1 MKRALFKSMA
11 AARFAVPF
19 FALMAALLT
28 TPSAIAQTYP
38 NRPVRLVVPFSPGTA
53 ADIVARQLGT
63 RLSEIWGQ
71 AVVIDNQQGAG
82 GGVGA
87 AFVAKAAPDGYTLLM
102 VGLNHAI
109 NPSLYKDMPFDTL
122 RDFKSVARV
131 ASGPLVIVAHPSF
144 VASTI
149 PELIAAAKAKP
160 KSIDFGSGGNGS
172 VTHLAFELLKSKAAI
187 DMTHVPYKGIA
198 QMLNDILG
206 NQISLGA
213 PAVASA
219 VSNIKAGKLKA
230 LAVTSAKR
238 TSVLPDVPTVA
249 EAGAAPGLAGL
260 AGYDVSTWNG
270 VLAPART
277 PDDIIAKVHADIVT
291 VTRSKGFIDALQP
304 QGLEPDLMNAVEFRA
319 FLATELTKWSQ
330 LVKASGAKLD

>member
-1 MKRALFKSMA
+1 MALL
-11 AARFAVPF
+11 AVPF
-19 FALMAALLT
+19 AAPLAALMAALMAGMVMA
-28 TPSAIAQTYP
+28 PSAVAQTYP
-38 NRPVRLVVPFSPGTA
+38 SRPVRLVVPFSPGTA

-71 AVVIDNQQGAG
+71 PVVIDNQQGAG

-122 RDFKSVARV
+122 RDFKTVARV
-131 ASGPLVIVAHPSF
+131 AGGPLVIVAHPSF

-160 KSIDFGSGGNGS
+160 TSIDFGSGGNGS
-172 VTHLAFELLKSKAAI
+172 VTHLAFELLKSRAAI

-238 TSVLPDVPTVA
+238 ASVLPDVPTVA
-249 EAGAAPGLAGL
+249 EAGAAAGALAGL

-277 PDDIIAKVHADIVT
+277 PDDIIAKVHADVVT
-291 VTRSKGFIDALQP
+291 VARSKGFIDALQP
-304 QGLEPDLMNAVEFRA
+304 QGLEPDLMNPVEFRA
-319 FLATELTKWSQ
+319 FLATELAKWSQ

>member
-1 MKRALFKSMA
+1 MKRALFASAALVACVVAALA
-11 AARFAVPF
+11 AATP
-19 FALMAALLT
+19 AA
-28 TPSAIAQTYP
+28 AQTYP
-38 NRPVRLVVPFSPGTA
+38 AKPVRIVVPFSPGTA

-87 AFVAKAAPDGYTLLM
+87 ASVAKAAPDGYTLLM

-109 NPSLYKDMPFDTL
+109 NPSLYKDLPFDTL
-122 RDFKSVARV
+122 RDFKTVARV

-144 VASTI
+144 AASTI
-149 PELIAAAKAKP
+149 PELVAAAKARP
-160 KSIDFGSGGNGS
+160 GSINFGSGGNGS
-172 VTHLAFELLKSKAAI
+172 VTHLAFEMLKSKAGI
-187 DMTHVPYKGIA
+187 DMTHVPYKGIS

-219 VSNIKAGKLKA
+219 VPNIKAGKLKA

-238 TSVLPDVPTVA
+238 ASVLPDVPTVA
-249 EAGAAPGLAGL
+249 EAGVS
-260 AGYDVSTWNG
+260 GYDISTWNG
-270 VLAPART
+270 LLAPART
-277 PDDIIAKVHADIVT
+277 PDDIIAKVHADV
-291 VTRSKGFIDALQP
+291 VKVARSKEFIDILQP
-304 QGLEPDLMNAVEFRA
+304 QGLEPDLANPVEFRT
-319 FLATELTKWSQ
+319 FLAAELAKWSA
-330 LVKASGAKLD
+330 LVKSSGAKLD